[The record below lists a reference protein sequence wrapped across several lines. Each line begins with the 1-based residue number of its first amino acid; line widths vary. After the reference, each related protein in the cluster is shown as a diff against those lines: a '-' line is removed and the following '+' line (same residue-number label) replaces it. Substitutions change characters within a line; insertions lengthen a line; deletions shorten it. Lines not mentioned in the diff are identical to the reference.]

1 MEVEDDERAWDGG
14 EGGGKQQRQEIHF
27 AGGGGGQLG
36 CQRDPGPPAERP
48 TIRRGCCSLLPFR
61 RPKGSKKKKT
71 TTTTTTMEKGKWH
84 AKATKNFGR

>member
-14 EGGGKQQRQEIHF
+14 EGGGGKQQRQEIHF
-27 AGGGGGQLG
+27 AGGQLG

-48 TIRRGCCSLLPFR
+48 TIRRGCSSLLPFR
-61 RPKGSKKKKT
+61 RPKGKKKK
-71 TTTTTTMEKGKWH
+71 TTTMEKGKWH